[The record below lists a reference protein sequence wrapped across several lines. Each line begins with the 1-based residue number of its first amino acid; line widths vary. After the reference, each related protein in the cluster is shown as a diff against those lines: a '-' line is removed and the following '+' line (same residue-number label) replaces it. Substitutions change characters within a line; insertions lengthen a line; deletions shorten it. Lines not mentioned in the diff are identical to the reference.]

1 MFFCVAIINTHS
13 GQSASAPLTSVLW
26 YSRIF
31 FFCAYC
37 LKQTQTSRAPQYP
50 RQTPELKEYWSA
62 KYLHGWSSWFSHGN
76 IWSKNSADGESD
88 ADLKC
93 KLCFCFAGRLRCHNG
108 NASRKTKEVGKKKKK
123 KDSEPVKSS
132 LVVVKYVFLCVNVKN
147 ITFRSLICIYRRQHG
162 RISLFQNANQHN
174 F

>member
-1 MFFCVAIINTHS
+1 MQIVFLFRGEVEVS
-13 GQSASAPLTSVLW
+13 QW
-26 YSRIF
+26 E
-31 FFCAYC
+31 
-37 LKQTQTSRAPQYP
+37 
-50 RQTPELKEYWSA
+50 RQQ
-62 KYLHGWSSWFSHGN
+62 
-76 IWSKNSADGESD
+76 KNKRGGE
-88 ADLKC
+88 
-93 KLCFCFAGRLRCHNG
+93 
-108 NASRKTKEVGKKKKK
+108 KKKK